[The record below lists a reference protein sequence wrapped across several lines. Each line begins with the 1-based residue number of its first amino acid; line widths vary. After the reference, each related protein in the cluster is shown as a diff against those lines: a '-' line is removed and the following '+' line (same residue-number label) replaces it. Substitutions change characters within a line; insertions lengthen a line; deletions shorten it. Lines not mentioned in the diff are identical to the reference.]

1 MDQKFISFEGGDGAG
16 KTTQIKKLADHL
28 QASGETVFR
37 TREPGGSTGAE
48 KIRELL
54 LAKEND
60 WNSLTELYLFLASRN
75 DHVENFILP
84 HLREGAWVL
93 CDRYHFSTVAYQ
105 AYGGGLDLEL
115 VERLSLPI
123 LHKACPAAVMLLD
136 ITPEEGLKRVGSRKD
151 KKTRFDIMGVDYH
164 ERVRKGFLDL
174 ASTSGIPTSVID
186 ATQDEEAVFQ
196 QILSALNNGI
206 I

>member
-16 KTTQIKKLADHL
+16 KTTQIKKLANHL

-60 WNSLTELYLFLASRN
+60 WHSLTELYLFLASRN
-75 DHVENFILP
+75 DHIENFILP
-84 HLREGAWVL
+84 HLQDGAWVL

-115 VERLSLPI
+115 VEALSLPI
-123 LHKACPAAVMLLD
+123 LRKACPAAVILLD
-136 ITPEEGLKRVGSRKD
+136 ITPEEGLKRVGARTD
-151 KKTRFDIMGVDYH
+151 TETRFDVMSLDYH
-164 ERVRKGFLDL
+164 KRVRQGFLEL
-174 ASTSGIPTSVID
+174 ADTSGIPTFVID
-186 ATQDEEAVFQ
+186 ATQDEEIVFQ
-196 QILSALNNGI
+196 KILSALNNGI